1 MTSVAAQVANRL
13 TLTLDAGWMSFVRHR
28 RAENISPRT
37 LRAYTAAVMQLR
49 DYLTERGLP
58 TEPVAIRRDDVQ
70 SFLAH
75 LIETRSAATASTRY
89 WGLRAFFGWL
99 VNEEEIDRSP
109 LERLEPP
116 RIEERQPDVLTDDE
130 IVRLLHACEGR
141 AFDERR
147 DAAIVRLLVDTGL
160 RVGELVGM
168 TVADVDLDDGRARVM
183 GKGRRERDVYFG
195 TKTTRDLDRY
205 LRLRAGHRW
214 HERPELWL
222 GLHGRFT
229 TSGIGQMLKS
239 RAAAA
244 RIDPDRV
251 HPHILRHTFAHS
263 WKLAGGSEEDLMS
276 LGGWRSPT
284 MMRRYGASA
293 ASARAKDAHRRLSP
307 GDRY

>member
-1 MTSVAAQVANRL
+1 MGAQVANRL
-13 TLTLDAGWMSFVRHR
+13 TLGFDGAWTSFARHR

-37 LRAYTAAVMQLR
+37 LRAYTAAVTQLR
-49 DYLTERGLP
+49 DFLVERGLRTDP
-58 TEPVAIRRDDVQ
+58 AAIQREDVQ

-99 VNEEEIDRSP
+99 VDEEEIDRSP
-109 LERLEPP
+109 LERMQPP
-116 RIEERQPDVLTDDE
+116 RIEERAADVLTHDE
-130 IVRLLHACEGR
+130 IVGLLRACEGR
-141 AFDERR
+141 AFEDRR

-160 RVGELVGM
+160 RIGELVGM
-168 TVADVDLDDGRARVM
+168 TVESVELDGGRARVM

-214 HERPELWL
+214 RENPALWV
-222 GLHGRFT
+222 GLHGAFT
-229 TSGIGQMLKS
+229 GSGVAQMLKT
-239 RAAAA
+239 RALRAG
-244 RIDPDRV
+244 IDPQKI
-251 HPHILRHTFAHS
+251 HPHLLRHTFAHS
-263 WKLAGGSEEDLMS
+263 WKVAGGSEEDLMS

-293 ASARAKDAHRRLSP
+293 ASARAHEAHRRLSP